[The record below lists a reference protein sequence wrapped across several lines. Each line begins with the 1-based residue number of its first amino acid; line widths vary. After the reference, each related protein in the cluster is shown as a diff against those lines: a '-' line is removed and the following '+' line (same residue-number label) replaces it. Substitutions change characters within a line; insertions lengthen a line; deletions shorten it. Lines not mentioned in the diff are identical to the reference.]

1 MSPNTPFNDHVWDLI
16 VSALS
21 NDLSPEE
28 EVEFHQWLAAS
39 PDNREKFEQLFL
51 VWASMDVGDFS
62 VFERSDNVEAWNGF
76 LKAMNARHSRRE
88 TIPPDRPQK
97 LEALQQTET
106 HTQPEPQPIVHKL
119 DSGQRNARW
128 LAAAAVIAL
137 VAGAGWWIVA
147 GRVHTY
153 ETAFGEQKTITLPD
167 GSTVTLQSQTK
178 LQVEPNFNTDH
189 RTLALLG
196 GTARFDVVHNAQK
209 PFIVETGAARIQDIG
224 TSFTIQANA
233 DSISVTVSQGM
244 IAFLQ
249 KGAAQP
255 RQIAAGGAIC
265 LYTGHGHSGEI
276 SETIPQDTDSLRFD
290 NAPLS
295 RVLGT
300 LARHMGY
307 PIRLTDSLA
316 GEKKLTIDLSGESP
330 DDALRVVCASMHLR
344 YKLQAGTYIV
354 Y

>member
-1 MSPNTPFNDHVWDLI
+1 MSSNTPYDDQAWDLI

-28 EVEFHQWLAAS
+28 EVRFHQWLDAS
-39 PDNREKFEQLFL
+39 ADNREKFEQLSR

-62 VFERSDNVEAWNGF
+62 VFEQADNVAAWNG
-76 LKAMNARHSRRE
+76 LLMAMNARHSHRE
-88 TIPPDRPQK
+88 TTPADTRPAAGIRQIP
-97 LEALQQTET
+97 ETQTPKI
-106 HTQPEPQPIVHKL
+106 PELHSPR
-119 DSGQRNARW
+119 RNFRW
-128 LAAAAVIAL
+128 LAAAAVIL
-137 VAGAGWWIVA
+137 LIAGAGWWIVA
-147 GRVHTY
+147 GKVHTY
-153 ETAFGEQKTITLPD
+153 ETAFGEQKTIILAD
-167 GSTVTLQSQTK
+167 GTTVTLESQTR
-178 LQVEPNFNTDH
+178 LQVEPDFNTGN
-189 RTLALLG
+189 RIVALLG

-224 TSFTIQANA
+224 TSFTIRAGS

-265 LYTGHGHSGEI
+265 LYTGRGHSGEI
-276 SETIPQDTDSLRFD
+276 RETSAQDTDSLRFE

-295 RVLGT
+295 RVLAT
-300 LARHMGY
+300 LGRHSGY

-316 GEKKLTIDLSGESP
+316 GEKKLTIDLTGESLE
-330 DDALRVVCASMHLR
+330 DALRVVCASMHLR
-344 YKLQAGTYIV
+344 YKLHSGVYIV